1 LRLTRKRSIT
11 LELTLL
17 FTAASTMVLLTL
29 GLVISSSVEKHFEE
43 QDMAVLAPKMML
55 TRQTLEKFKLSSDIT
70 QMTQLIDETLVGHH
84 GLELAVFDA
93 KGEAIFSTPGASLP
107 KDLVTSRAM
116 KHPNQPFIWQSGTQP
131 YRGIADEMTMGNDTG
146 HKVIVVTAMNT
157 MHHMAFMQSFVQTLW
172 LFVAVAAALSGF
184 LGWAAVRRGLLP
196 LRTMRDQAQ
205 VVTAQQLNRRV
216 KVEAV
221 PVELEELAQSLNDM
235 LARLEEAFD
244 RLSDFSSDIAHEL
257 RTPVSNLMTETQVAL
272 TRVRSADEYR
282 SILESNAEEFE
293 HMARMISD
301 MLLLAKADHSLTA
314 SSCTAIAL
322 AQEVTALFDYY
333 DAVAEEKGL
342 RLTLDG
348 EATVAADRLMLRR
361 AMGNLL
367 SNAIRHSAPNTTL
380 RVQIFSEA
388 DQVVMRMENT
398 GDMIPAEYL
407 DRIFDR
413 FFRLDTARQRSD
425 GTGLG
430 LAIAKSIITAHGG
443 SISATSSGAIT
454 TFTLTLPLVSAR
466 AQVGIS
472 GG

>member
-1 LRLTRKRSIT
+1 MRLTRKRSIT

-17 FTAASTMVLLTL
+17 FTVASTVVLLTL

-43 QDMAVLAPKMML
+43 QDMGVLAAKMKL
-55 TRQTLEKFKLSSDIT
+55 TRYTLEKFKSASDLN
-70 QMTQLIDETLVGHH
+70 QMTQLLNDALVGHH
-84 GLELAVFDA
+84 GLDLIVYDS
-93 KGEAIFSTPGASLP
+93 KGEAIFATPGASFP
-107 KDLVTSRAM
+107 KEFSRFNAINR
-116 KHPNQPFIWQSGTQP
+116 PNQPFIWQSGAQS
-131 YRGIADEMTMGNDTG
+131 YRGIADVLPIGTDTG
-146 HKVIVVTAMNT
+146 LKLVVATSMDI
-157 MHHMAFMQSFVQTLW
+157 MHHLAFMQSFVQTLW
-172 LFVAVAAALSGF
+172 MFVASAAALSGV

-196 LRTMRDQAQ
+196 LRTMREQAQ
-205 VVTAQQLNRRV
+205 VVTAQQLNRRL
-216 KVEAV
+216 KLDSV

-244 RLSDFSSDIAHEL
+244 RLNDFSSDIAHEL

-301 MLLLAKADHSLTA
+301 MLLLAKSENSLTA
-314 SSCTAIAL
+314 TSCTSITL

-342 RLTLDG
+342 HLTLEGD
-348 EATVAADRLMLRR
+348 AIVNADRLMLRR
-361 AMGNLL
+361 AIGNIL

-380 RVQIFSEA
+380 RVQISPEA
-388 DQVVMRMENT
+388 DRVVMRMENT
-398 GDMIPAEYL
+398 GDLIPAAYL
-407 DRIFDR
+407 ERIFDR
-413 FFRLDTARQRSD
+413 FFRVDTARQRSD

-443 SISATSSGAIT
+443 TISADSSGSVT
-454 TFTLTLPLVSAR
+454 LFTMKLPLVP
-466 AQVGIS
+466 IET
-472 GG
+472 

>member
-1 LRLTRKRSIT
+1 MRLTRKRSIT
-11 LELTLL
+11 VELTLL
-17 FTAASTMVLLTL
+17 FTIASTVVLLSL

-43 QDMAVLAPKMML
+43 QDMEVLAAKMTL
-55 TRQTLEKFKLSSDIT
+55 TRHTLEKFKSASDLH
-70 QMTQLIDETLVGHH
+70 QMTQLLNDALVGHH
-84 GLELAVFDA
+84 GLDLVVYDA
-93 KGEAIFSTPGASLP
+93 QGETLFSTPGASFP
-107 KDLVTSRAM
+107 KDLVTTHALKR
-116 KHPNQPFIWQSGTQP
+116 PNQPFTWQSGTQP
-131 YRGIADEMTMGNDTG
+131 YRGIADEMPMGQDTG
-146 HKVIVVTAMNT
+146 HKVIVATAMDIV
-157 MHHMAFMQSFVQTLW
+157 HHIAFMQSFVQTLW
-172 LFVAVAAALSGF
+172 MFVAVAAALSGL
-184 LGWAAVRRGLLP
+184 LGWGAVRRGLLP

-216 KVEAV
+216 KVDAV

-272 TRVRSADEYR
+272 ARVRSADAYR

-301 MLLLAKADHSLTA
+301 MLLLAKADHSLAA
-314 SSCTAIAL
+314 SGGTTIAL

-342 RLTLDG
+342 RLTLEGD
-348 EATVAADRLMLRR
+348 ATVAADRLMLRR

-380 RVQIFSEA
+380 RVHIFSDS
-388 DQVVMRMENT
+388 DQVVMQMENT
-398 GDMIPAEYL
+398 GDLIPAEYL

-443 SISATSSGAIT
+443 SISAASSGTVT
-454 TFTLTLPLVSAR
+454 TFTLKLPR
-466 AQVGIS
+466 
-472 GG
+472 